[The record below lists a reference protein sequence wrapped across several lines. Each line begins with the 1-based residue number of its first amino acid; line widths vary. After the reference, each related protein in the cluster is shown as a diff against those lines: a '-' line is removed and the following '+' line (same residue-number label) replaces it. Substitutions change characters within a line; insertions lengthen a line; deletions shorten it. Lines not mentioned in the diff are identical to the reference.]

1 VALVLSDAAAETEQ
15 AAPLGTIVAPCKAGA
30 VLNDYMVDLL
40 AVTARLLCE
49 ACVEIAQMH
58 VGGQL
63 AWLPDGIAGADSA
76 ARLLLPHK
84 LQEHARA
91 TLRDLDPKLISEL
104 KSYNAP
110 PDVIYRVC
118 LGVYCVLG
126 RKPKDLGGWS
136 QVREALSEKLLGEM
150 EAFDATARGKKLPW
164 SRSRKATKGL
174 SSDEVFKKGSL
185 PVQILFKWL
194 DVERLVRKVCVA
206 LRKEEAE
213 AEAEAEAAAAAAA
226 GVEEDDPDEEEEE
239 EEE

>member
-1 VALVLSDAAAETEQ
+1 
-15 AAPLGTIVAPCKAGA
+15 
-30 VLNDYMVDLL
+30 
-40 AVTARLLCE
+40 
-49 ACVEIAQMH
+49 
-58 VGGQL
+58 
-63 AWLPDGIAGADSA
+63 
-76 ARLLLPHK
+76 
-84 LQEHARA
+84 
-91 TLRDLDPKLISEL
+91 
-104 KSYNAP
+104 
-110 PDVIYRVC
+110 
-118 LGVYCVLG
+118 
-126 RKPKDLGGWS
+126 
-136 QVREALSEKLLGEM
+136 M